1 MALIGVSICDL
12 KNVSA
17 KVDKLVGKER
27 NGEDKSKFY
36 SKYGY
41 RYPLTNNSVVA
52 A

>member
-1 MALIGVSICDL
+1 MALIGASICDL

-36 SKYGY
+36 SKKTGIDT
-41 RYPLTNNSVVA
+41 PQTNTLVVY
-52 A
+52 

>member
-36 SKYGY
+36 IKRTPKKAKNSKIEH
-41 RYPLTNNSVVA
+41 LV
-52 A
+52 